1 VKCRGGG
8 GGKRGRRKKR
18 RKKKKRKEKK
28 RREKKRRRKR
38 AQISGM
44 RSNLSAK
51 TKDKNKIKLRSEN
64 GPIKKKAFI

>member
-1 VKCRGGG
+1 VECGEA
-8 GGKRGRRKKR
+8 GKGSEGEERREEKR
-18 RKKKKRKEKK
+18 RKEKKRKEKNRK
-28 RREKKRRRKR
+28 ERKR